1 MLYDVFWMG
10 GGFAFLTLGA
20 EGLVRGSSGLALR
33 LGLTPLVIGL
43 TVVAFGTSSP
53 ELLVSL
59 RTAWAGQGS
68 LAVGNVVGS
77 NIANFALILGLAA
90 LVRPLAVQT
99 QVVRFDIPV
108 VIVSSAAL
116 AALLFDGRLGRVEGA
131 GLLAALVAY
140 LTWNVRSAL
149 RETGGEDVGRE
160 AVGTVRA
167 ATASRWSL
175 AADVGLLAV
184 GLVGLGLGAE
194 GLVTGAVGLATR
206 FGVSEAVIGLTVVA
220 VGTSLP
226 ELATSL
232 VAAARGEGDIAI
244 GNAVGS
250 NVFNVLGVIGP
261 AAVILPLPRGGVG
274 PLDLGVMVG
283 AALLMLPLM
292 RTGYRLTRLEGLLL
306 LTGYVTYVAYLV
318 AYASG

>member
-184 GLVGLGLGAE
+184 GLVGLGAE